1 MMNKD
6 AKIFVAGHEG
16 MIGAALIRCLKRAG
30 FDNLITKSFSQ
41 LNLSNQN
48 EVRKFFLREEPEYVF
63 LATAEEGG
71 ILANTTYPADLI
83 YTNLQIQANLIHFAW
98 KTKVTK
104 LLFLGSSCIY
114 PKFCPQPMNEE
125 ALLTGSL
132 EPTNEAYA
140 IAKIAGIKMCQAY
153 NKQHDTNFISVIPT
167 NIYGPRDNFDLK
179 TSHVI
184 PALIRKFHK
193 AKAGKKGE
201 VTIWGTGTPRREFL
215 YVDDFSDACLF
226 LMNNYNQSGIINV
239 GYGKDVSIKELALM
253 IKKITQFN
261 GEIIFDET
269 KPDGMP
275 NKLLDVSKMSA
286 LGWRPKINLKDGLE
300 KTYEWFKKKL
310 SLKKKALPKKYNS

>member
-16 MIGAALIRCLKRAG
+16 MIGTALIRCLKTAG
-30 FDNLITKSFSQ
+30 FSNLITKSFLQ
-41 LNLSNQN
+41 LNLTDQN
-48 EVRKFFLREEPEYVF
+48 EVRKFFIQEHPEYVF

-71 ILANTTYPADLI
+71 ILANITYPADLI
-83 YTNLQIQANLIHFAW
+83 YTNLQIQANLVHFAW
-98 KTKVTK
+98 KTKVKK
-104 LLFLGSSCIY
+104 LVFLGSSCIY

-140 IAKIAGIKMCQAY
+140 ITKIAGIKMCQAY

-184 PALIRKFHK
+184 PALIRKFYEV
-193 AKAGKKGE
+193 KAGKKEE

-286 LGWRPKINLKDGLE
+286 LGWKPKIDLKKGLE
-300 KTYEWFKKKL
+300 KTYEWFKKRE
-310 SLKKKALPKKYNS
+310 SGNE

>member
-1 MMNKD
+1 MMHKD
-6 AKIFVAGHEG
+6 AKIFVAEHEG
-16 MIGAALIRCLKRAG
+16 MIGSALVRCLKASG
-30 FDNLITKSFSQ
+30 FDNIITKSSSQ
-41 LNLSNQN
+41 LNLTNQI
-48 EVRKFFLREEPEYVF
+48 EVQKFFIQEEPEYVF
-63 LATAEEGG
+63 ITTSEEGG

-83 YTNLQIQANLIHFAW
+83 YTNLQIQANSIHFAW
-98 KTKVTK
+98 ETKVKK
-104 LLFLGSSCIY
+104 LLILGSSCIY
-114 PKFCPQPMNEE
+114 PKFCPQPMKEE

-153 NKQHDTNFISVIPT
+153 NHQYGTNFVSVIPT

-184 PALIRKFHK
+184 PALIRKFHE

-215 YVDDFSDACLF
+215 YIDDFADACLF
-226 LMNNYNQSGIINV
+226 LMKIYNQSEIINV

-253 IKKITQFN
+253 IKEVTKFDGN
-261 GEIIFDET
+261 LIFDET

-275 NKLLDVSKMSA
+275 NKLLDVSKMNA
-286 LGWRPKINLKDGLE
+286 LGWKPKINLRDGLE
-300 KTYEWFKKKL
+300 KAYEWFKQNGRL
-310 SLKKKALPKKYNS
+310 R

>member
-6 AKIFVAGHEG
+6 AKIFIAGHEG
-16 MIGAALIRCLKRAG
+16 MIGVALIRCLKTAG
-30 FDNLITKSFSQ
+30 FDNIVTKSFSQ
-41 LNLSNQN
+41 LNLTNQN

-71 ILANTTYPADLI
+71 ILANIAYSADLI

-98 KTKVTK
+98 ETKVKK

-153 NKQHDTNFISVIPT
+153 NHQYSTNFISVIPT

-184 PALIRKFHK
+184 PALIRKFHE
-193 AKAGKKGE
+193 AKVGKKGE
-201 VTIWGTGTPRREFL
+201 VMIWGTGTPRREFL
-215 YVDDFSDACLF
+215 YVDDFADACLF
-226 LMNNYNQSGIINV
+226 LMNNYNQPGIINV

-253 IKKITQFN
+253 IKVVTEFD
-261 GEIIFDET
+261 GELIFDDT
-269 KPDGMP
+269 KPDGMQ
-275 NKLLDVSKMSA
+275 NKQLDVSKMNA
-286 LGWRPKINLKDGLE
+286 LGWRPKINLREGLG
-300 KTYEWFKKKL
+300 KTYEWFKKRE
-310 SLKKKALPKKYNS
+310 

>member
-16 MIGAALIRCLKRAG
+16 MIGVALIRCLKAAG
-30 FDNLITKSFSQ
+30 FNNLITKSFSQ
-41 LNLSNQN
+41 LNLTNQN
-48 EVRKFFLREEPEYVF
+48 EVRKFFTQEEPEYVF
-63 LATAEEGG
+63 LTTAEEGG
-71 ILANTTYPADLI
+71 ILANTIYPADLI

-98 KTKVTK
+98 KTKVKK

-125 ALLTGSL
+125 ALLTDSL

-184 PALIRKFHK
+184 PALIRKFHE

-215 YVDDFSDACLF
+215 FVDDFADACLF

-239 GYGKDVSIKELALM
+239 GYGKDISIKELALM
-253 IKKITQFN
+253 IKEVTEFD
-261 GEIIFDET
+261 GELIFDET

-275 NKLLDVSKMSA
+275 NKLLDVSKMNV
-286 LGWRPKINLKDGLE
+286 LGWRPKINLGEGLGR
-300 KTYEWFKKKL
+300 TYEWFKKRE
-310 SLKKKALPKKYNS
+310 SGNE